1 MGGIWLSVGVLSEAG
16 TFKSN
21 FNTSLSSAAKVYG
34 DALVENG
41 VVKLTKLTTN
51 TVDLAGSLVID
62 DLDAGKPVSS
72 FTARFKLRM
81 DGGSGGEGVS
91 FNFAPNVPEA
101 VFGEA
106 GAGSGL
112 SVLFD
117 SFENSAGETQ
127 GIIVKYR
134 GETLA
139 ATKLNPRT
147 GTNWVD
153 VTIEARAEGTI
164 NVTYG
169 TKAVHANVF
178 GYLPLA
184 GRFGIGARS
193 GQRTDD
199 HDIDDLNITTTPVAK
214 PYATRVA
221 PIGRNIRAGAVVEIQ
236 LQDFQTTANPASIQ
250 LSFNGQVVT
259 PTTASLSGVTTI
271 TYDPPGLLESSST
284 NEVKLV
290 FSDRATPATRSTIQ
304 YGFVVEQ
311 YARIPSSAAVPRTSV
326 VLTNAGFRIRTVQ
339 ARANAGLASIIARAE
354 AQLAGTLID
363 PATGRPFEN
372 EARANPSSSDGT
384 YEEPETINFEQEGSP
399 IGNFTDGEKRIP
411 GIPGRGGHN
420 DGIAMEALTYL
431 DLPAGYHRF
440 GVNSDD
446 GFKVTMARDVRDAFA
461 GVLGSFNGDRRSS
474 DTEFS
479 FLVETAGMYPCR
491 LVWFESG
498 GAANV
503 EFFSIASDGRK
514 ILINDPKNPNAIK
527 AYRPTNAMFET
538 APYVES
544 ASPRIGETGVSRKP
558 VLQVVLKDAQSQV
571 ATNSIRLSLNG
582 ETLTPNIVKAAGTTT
597 VTAQVVNLLAESSQ
611 NHVSLTYA
619 DNAAPRNTVVRDW
632 SFVTARAA
640 KPTGHWDFNDGSLKA
655 TRGGDLEFGDGATG
669 ELSAL
674 TEFGTTTSFGI
685 PDIKGEPAK
694 VMKHARPIQPGLTH
708 PGYLIKHG
716 IMPNGGGI
724 KVNQW
729 TLLMDVFFPDPQEGG
744 FSSLIETEDVATG
757 GDLFV
762 RWNSI
767 AGPGTGGIGIAGQY
781 TGDGRTR
788 MNVGQWQRLAIVVDL
803 TASPPVL
810 GKFIDGVKFQDQ
822 GLTPPQL
829 DGRYA
834 LGPTARLF
842 ADDDNEVNTF
852 YVNSI
857 QVRDGKMTD
866 DEIAALGA
874 PTADGIPLPTQ
885 GVSLAYTRTGNSLQ
899 ISWPASATG
908 FVLERT
914 ATLQNPAWKPVPGV
928 ANNMVTITLGGT
940 SQFYRLKR

>member
-1 MGGIWLSVGVLSEAG
+1 M
-16 TFKSN
+16 
-21 FNTSLSSAAKVYG
+21 
-34 DALVENG
+34 
-41 VVKLTKLTTN
+41 
-51 TVDLAGSLVID
+51 
-62 DLDAGKPVSS
+62 
-72 FTARFKLRM
+72 
-81 DGGSGGEGVS
+81 
-91 FNFAPNVPEA
+91 
-101 VFGEA
+101 
-106 GAGSGL
+106 
-112 SVLFD
+112 
-117 SFENSAGETQ
+117 
-127 GIIVKYR
+127 
-134 GETLA
+134 
-139 ATKLNPRT
+139 
-147 GTNWVD
+147 
-153 VTIEARAEGTI
+153 
-164 NVTYG
+164 
-169 TKAVHANVF
+169 
-178 GYLPLA
+178 
-184 GRFGIGARS
+184 
-193 GQRTDD
+193 
-199 HDIDDLNITTTPVAK
+199 
-214 PYATRVA
+214 
-221 PIGRNIRAGAVVEIQ
+221 
-236 LQDFQTTANPASIQ
+236 
-250 LSFNGQVVT
+250 
-259 PTTASLSGVTTI
+259 
-271 TYDPPGLLESSST
+271 
-284 NEVKLV
+284 
-290 FSDRATPATRSTIQ
+290 
-304 YGFVVEQ
+304 
-311 YARIPSSAAVPRTSV
+311 
-326 VLTNAGFRIRTVQ
+326 
-339 ARANAGLASIIARAE
+339 
-354 AQLAGTLID
+354 
-363 PATGRPFEN
+363 
-372 EARANPSSSDGT
+372 
-384 YEEPETINFEQEGSP
+384 
-399 IGNFTDGEKRIP
+399 
-411 GIPGRGGHN
+411 
-420 DGIAMEALTYL
+420 
-431 DLPAGYHRF
+431 
-440 GVNSDD
+440 
-446 GFKVTMARDVRDAFA
+446 
-461 GVLGSFNGDRRSS
+461 
-474 DTEFS
+474 
-479 FLVETAGMYPCR
+479 
-491 LVWFESG
+491 
-498 GAANV
+498 
-503 EFFSIASDGRK
+503 
-514 ILINDPKNPNAIK
+514 
-527 AYRPTNAMFET
+527 
-538 APYVES
+538 
-544 ASPRIGETGVSRKP
+544 
-558 VLQVVLKDAQSQV
+558 VLKDAQSQV

-694 VMKHARPIQPGLTH
+694 VMKHARPIQPGPIH